1 MDDKFDACGTLAVGR
16 GAGAPPTELTII
28 VPTFNE
34 RRNVGLLFER
44 LQDVLQGTE
53 WEIVFVDDDSPDG
66 TCDAIRRL
74 AHQDRRVRLI
84 ERIGRRGLSSAVVEG
99 VLSSTAAYF
108 VVMDADLQHDE
119 TMLPVMLNRL
129 KSADLDVVVG
139 SRYTGSGSAE
149 GLSPYRQAVS
159 RLGGRVSRIVLG
171 ADLTD
176 PMSGF
181 FAVRRSAFD
190 EVARS
195 LSQQGFKILLDIF
208 ASSQRPLRFEEVPCK
223 FHARRHGESKLDSMV
238 AWEFGMLIL
247 DKLVGRYV
255 PPRLIVFAFVGGS
268 GLVVHLTILY
278 LALQSGFSF
287 YLAQTTAVVSAI
299 TWNYV
304 FNNLITYR
312 DRRLQGWAFVRGLF
326 VFGAVCGVGAI
337 ANVGVAEVFYDSS
350 QIWWLAGLAGAV
362 VGVVWNFAAS
372 SYLMWRNCAPVRRVA
387 AQV

>member
-1 MDDKFDACGTLAVGR
+1 MDDQSDAGGTPAVGH
-16 GAGAPPTELTII
+16 GARSPTTELTVV

-34 RRNVGLLFER
+34 RRNIGLLFER
-44 LQDVLQGTE
+44 LQNVLLGTE

-99 VLSSTAAYF
+99 VQSSTAPYF
-108 VVMDADLQHDE
+108 AVMDADLQHDE
-119 TMLPVMLNRL
+119 TKLPMMLNRL
-129 KSADLDVVVG
+129 KSAEVDVVVG

-149 GLSPYRQAVS
+149 GLSRSRRAVS
-159 RLGGRVSRIVLG
+159 HLGGRISRIVLG

-181 FAVRRSAFD
+181 FAVRRSTFD

-208 ASSQRPLRFEEVPCK
+208 ASSRRPLRFEEVACR

-255 PPRLIVFAFVGGS
+255 PR
-268 GLVVHLTILY
+268 
-278 LALQSGFSF
+278 
-287 YLAQTTAVVSAI
+287 
-299 TWNYV
+299 
-304 FNNLITYR
+304 
-312 DRRLQGWAFVRGLF
+312 
-326 VFGAVCGVGAI
+326 
-337 ANVGVAEVFYDSS
+337 
-350 QIWWLAGLAGAV
+350 
-362 VGVVWNFAAS
+362 AS
-372 SYLMWRNCAPVRRVA
+372 SCLRSSEA
-387 AQV
+387 AVSSCI